1 MEAVLSRQAATAE
14 AIGRFQDSSTGVG
27 LVTGSPST
35 RIRPQADNVVLKSP
49 SQAGDTLNDV
59 IQDTTRRNKLINDN
73 NLLKGIIMGRDG
85 PVPSSR
91 ELIVRPDTLRAII
104 NNRATIETTTV
115 EAEFTETL
123 MESNYN
129 SASVKVSAPFITANS
144 EYSESSSFKNTE
156 TEKSMYTSSRYL
168 FPQGRIDFTT
178 PDSGFED
185 VIKLSPQFTSGVQAA
200 LAKATGTEKREA
212 LQNLFQEYGHVFR
225 TKVQIGGVLS
235 AHTMETF
242 SRSENETEVKQDV
255 KAGLEGAVKGWG
267 GGATAGH
274 GNTQGT
280 ITTSQNRKLNVKYI
294 VNGGDYTK
302 IQNTEEWVAST
313 NQSEHWRVIEV
324 TEVTAVADLLPQP
337 IRGQV
342 KDFLKPLLGKW
353 VDVEKVP
360 GLESLPVSVYRPKG
374 AIPAGWF
381 WLGDTADASKALLVK
396 PTLPARSGRNPALTS
411 LHEGPGM
418 TEQPFVDLP
427 QYQYLS
433 TYFGNFVQETPPG
446 STLRGLRPDH
456 ILPGRYEMHGDT
468 ISTAVYVTRPVDVP
482 FPEDECFDL
491 KSLVRVKLPGSDN
504 PPKPRWALKKSM
516 VLFDSGEK

>member
-1 MEAVLSRQAATAE
+1 
-14 AIGRFQDSSTGVG
+14 
-27 LVTGSPST
+27 
-35 RIRPQADNVVLKSP
+35 

-59 IQDTTRRNKLINDN
+59 IQDPTRRNKLINDN

-104 NNRATIETTTV
+104 NNRATIETTT
-115 EAEFTETL
+115 
-123 MESNYN
+123 M
-129 SASVKVSAPFITANS
+129 
-144 EYSESSSFKNTE
+144 
-156 TEKSMYTSSRYL
+156 KSMYTSSRYL

-178 PDSGFED
+178 PDSGFDD

-225 TKVQIGGVLS
+225 TKVHIGGVLS

-242 SRSENETEVKQDV
+242 S
-255 KAGLEGAVKGWG
+255 
-267 GGATAGH
+267 
-274 GNTQGT
+274 
-280 ITTSQNRKLNVKYI
+280 KLNVKYI

-342 KDFLKPLLGKW
+342 KDLLKPLLGKW

-411 LHEGPGM
+411 LHQGSGM

-433 TYFGNFVQETPPG
+433 TYFGSFAHDTPPG

-456 ILPGRYEMHGDT
+456 VLPGRYEMHGDT

-491 KSLVRVKLPGSDN
+491 KSLVRVKLPGSGN
-504 PPKPRWALKKSM
+504 PPKPRSALKKSM